1 MKYPSQT
8 ALLTAAILL
17 APALH
22 ASDAYQY
29 DVNKV
34 KSRYG
39 KLTEAN
45 TEDAPIVLRYQGKTI
60 LDLGNPPGYSM
71 KNHEEDFFAS
81 GLGYGKTYRI
91 GEVDVI
97 PVYGFDGGNG
107 QRQFPHFIIAIKPDK
122 TAEVY
127 GNEKMMSR
135 KASYKIKGKK
145 FVADYMKTTV
155 IYDGKT
161 FTSQPKAMKEIPDD
175 ICRGLYENIEDLRE
189 GVAPAGE
196 GQYGF
201 SVDNITGGWLY
212 AASSY
217 QAFDPKKIAKA
228 AKQKKISYPSFKTQA
243 CR

>member
-71 KNHEEDFFAS
+71 KNH
-81 GLGYGKTYRI
+81 
-91 GEVDVI
+91 
-97 PVYGFDGGNG
+97 
-107 QRQFPHFIIAIKPDK
+107 
-122 TAEVY
+122 
-127 GNEKMMSR
+127 
-135 KASYKIKGKK
+135 
-145 FVADYMKTTV
+145 
-155 IYDGKT
+155 
-161 FTSQPKAMKEIPDD
+161 
-175 ICRGLYENIEDLRE
+175 
-189 GVAPAGE
+189 
-196 GQYGF
+196 
-201 SVDNITGGWLY
+201 
-212 AASSY
+212 
-217 QAFDPKKIAKA
+217 
-228 AKQKKISYPSFKTQA
+228 
-243 CR
+243 